1 MVTNCS
7 EISYIFT
14 YNTDFVTGSLFSNER
29 VTNSETE
36 KLNSISNAHN
46 CGLISKENTC
56 KIS

>member
-36 KLNSISNAHN
+36 KLNSIA
-46 CGLISKENTC
+46 KENTC